1 MAKKNM
7 RSEKPESPPSLPAVE
22 RRRPVR
28 ATTRKAAASSD
39 ILVAEPDGSP
49 AVVRATANDM
59 RTDGNGNATYDPTF
73 EEIAEAAYHRY
84 LQRGGHHGNDFDDWI
99 NAERALRARS

>member
-7 RSEKPESPPSLPAVE
+7 RSEKPESPTSLPAVE

-28 ATTRKAAASSD
+28 ATTRKAALRSD
-39 ILVAEPDGSP
+39 GPIAEPDGSP
-49 AVVRATANDM
+49 AVARAIANDL
-59 RTDGNGNATYDPTF
+59 RTEGNGKTTYHPTF

-99 NAERALRARS
+99 DAERALRARS